1 MNSTMPTGARQ
12 TASSPSLE
20 YTMVYVKQWAIAGL
34 AAGALSF
41 GTAALAQQ
49 RWDMPSGYPASNF
62 HTENIQQF
70 AKDVE
75 KATAGKL
82 RITVHDGGSL
92 FKANEIKRA
101 VQGGQAQIGEII
113 ISGYSNENALF
124 GLDSIP
130 FLATSYADAQKLWK
144 VSRAATE
151 AALAKQGIKVLYSVA
166 WPPQGIFSAK
176 PIQSVAD
183 LKGVKWRAY
192 NPNTSRIAQL
202 VGAQPVT
209 VQAAEL
215 TQALATGAVTT
226 FMSSSATGYDGKVW
240 EQVKYYYDVSAWLP
254 KNLVIVSQKAF
265 DGLDQPTQAAV
276 TKAASEA
283 EARGW
288 KISAEKNNWYLD
300 QLRKNGMTID
310 AGSPAL
316 RAELKKIGD
325 TMVADW
331 AKQTGAEGQAIVDA
345 FRK

>member
-1 MNSTMPTGARQ
+1 
-12 TASSPSLE
+12 
-20 YTMVYVKQWAIAGL
+20 MVYVKQWA
-34 AAGALSF
+34 AAGI
-41 GTAALAQQ
+41 TAALLSLANPVMAQQ
-49 RWDMPSGYPASNF
+49 KWDMPTGYPASNF

-70 AKDVE
+70 AKDVDQ
-75 KATAGKL
+75 ATGGKL
-82 RITVHDGGSL
+82 KITVHDGGSL

-101 VQGGQAQIGEII
+101 VQGGQAQLGEII
-113 ISGYSNENALF
+113 ISGYSNENPLF

-130 FLATSYADAQKLWK
+130 FLATSYAEAQKLWK
-144 VSRAATE
+144 ASQAPTE
-151 AALAKQGIKVLYSVA
+151 AALAKQGMKVMYSVP

-202 VGAQPVT
+202 VGAQAVT

-226 FMSSSATGYDGKVW
+226 FMTSGATGYDSKVW

-254 KNLVIVSQKAF
+254 KNLVLVSQKAF
-265 DGLDQPTQAAV
+265 DSLDQPTKAAL
-276 TKAASEA
+276 TKAAEAA

-288 KISAEKNNWYLD
+288 KVSAEKNTWYLD
-300 QLRKNGMTID
+300 QLRKNGMTVD

-325 TMVADW
+325 AMVADW
-331 AKQTGAEGQAIVDA
+331 AKQTGSEGQAIIDA

>member
-1 MNSTMPTGARQ
+1 
-12 TASSPSLE
+12 
-20 YTMVYVKQWAIAGL
+20 MVYVKQWA
-34 AAGALSF
+34 AAGI
-41 GTAALAQQ
+41 TAALLSLANPVMAQQ
-49 RWDMPSGYPASNF
+49 KWDMPTGYPASNF

-70 AKDVE
+70 AKDVDQ
-75 KATAGKL
+75 ATGGKL
-82 RITVHDGGSL
+82 KITVHDGGSL

-101 VQGGQAQIGEII
+101 VQGGQAQLGEII
-113 ISGYSNENALF
+113 ISGYSNENPLF

-130 FLATSYADAQKLWK
+130 FLATSYAEAQKLWK
-144 VSRAATE
+144 ASQAPTE
-151 AALAKQGIKVLYSVA
+151 AALAKQGMKVMYSVP

-202 VGAQPVT
+202 VGAQAVT

-226 FMSSSATGYDGKVW
+226 FMTSGATGYDSKVW

-254 KNLVIVSQKAF
+254 KNLVLVSQKAF
-265 DGLDQPTQAAV
+265 DSLDQPTKAAL
-276 TKAASEA
+276 TKAAEAA

-288 KISAEKNNWYLD
+288 KVSAEKNTWYLD
-300 QLRKNGMTID
+300 QLRKNGMTVD
-310 AGSPAL
+310 AGSPTL

-331 AKQTGAEGQAIVDA
+331 AKQTGSEGQAIIDA

>member
-1 MNSTMPTGARQ
+1 
-12 TASSPSLE
+12 
-20 YTMVYVKQWAIAGL
+20 MVDVKQWALTGL
-34 AAGALSF
+34 AAAGMMVGVQAV
-41 GTAALAQQ
+41 AQQ
-49 RWDMPSGYPASNF
+49 KWDMPTGYPASNF

-70 AKDVE
+70 ARDVDQ
-75 KATAGKL
+75 ASGGKL
-82 RITVHDGGSL
+82 KITVHDGGSL

-113 ISGYSNENALF
+113 ISGFSNENALY

-130 FLATSYADAQKLWK
+130 FLATSYGDALKLWK

-215 TQALATGAVTT
+215 TQALATGAVTA
-226 FMSSSATGYDGKVW
+226 FMTSGATGYDSKVW

-265 DGLDQPTQAAV
+265 DSLDKPSQAAL
-276 TKAASEA
+276 TKAAEEA
-283 EARGW
+283 ETRGW
-288 KISAEKNNWYLD
+288 KVSAEKNGWYLD
-300 QLRKNGMTID
+300 QLRKNGMTVD
-310 AGSPAL
+310 AGTPAL

-325 TMVADW
+325 TMVAEW
-331 AKQTGAEGQAIVDA
+331 VKQTGADGQAVIDA